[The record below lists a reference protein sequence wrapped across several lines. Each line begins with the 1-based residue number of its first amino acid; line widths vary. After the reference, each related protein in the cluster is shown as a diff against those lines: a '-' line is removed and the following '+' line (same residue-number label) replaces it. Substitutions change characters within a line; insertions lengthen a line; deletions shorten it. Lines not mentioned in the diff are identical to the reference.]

1 MCATGLKSRESADA
15 LSAARSWPEAANNS
29 VALSLLRDT
38 VAAICWVEEASRGTE
53 SVEAMTARLAGA
65 WRRAIAE
72 EAPAFGEA
80 EMKWLELDVDLNAQ
94 GLAVV
99 ADAARK
105 ASAAS

>member
-1 MCATGLKSRESADA
+1 
-15 LSAARSWPEAANNS
+15 
-29 VALSLLRDT
+29 
-38 VAAICWVEEASRGTE
+38 
-53 SVEAMTARLAGA
+53 MTARLADA